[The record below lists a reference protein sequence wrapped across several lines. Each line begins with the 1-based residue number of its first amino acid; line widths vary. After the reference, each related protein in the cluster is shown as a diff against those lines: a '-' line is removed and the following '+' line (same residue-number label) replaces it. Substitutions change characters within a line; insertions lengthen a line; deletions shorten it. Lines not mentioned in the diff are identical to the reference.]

1 MARLSGERAEW
12 FEILDD
18 PDLARVKIK
27 HLKKGELND
36 IEDQVE
42 LYQTMLRPDDEGKM
56 RQEVRVNPAKGDKRY
71 AYLCA
76 AVVDWEN
83 VFGVDGKPMDCTDA
97 NKILL
102 ARDDE
107 SFGVFVGKSRNALA
121 ELVATEREAAR
132 KNLKA

>member
-12 FEILDD
+12 FDIPDD
-18 PDLARVKIK
+18 PDQGRVKIK
-27 HLKKGELND
+27 HLKKGEVND
-36 IEDQVE
+36 IEDQIE
-42 LYQTMLRPDDEGKM
+42 LYQTMLRPDAEGNMQREIKI
-56 RQEVRVNPAKGDKRY
+56 NPAKGDKRY

-76 AVVDWEN
+76 AVIDWEK
-83 VFGVDGKPMDCTDA
+83 VFGADGKPMDCTDA

-107 SFGVFVGKSRNALA
+107 TFGPFVGKSRIALA

-132 KNLKA
+132 KNSTA